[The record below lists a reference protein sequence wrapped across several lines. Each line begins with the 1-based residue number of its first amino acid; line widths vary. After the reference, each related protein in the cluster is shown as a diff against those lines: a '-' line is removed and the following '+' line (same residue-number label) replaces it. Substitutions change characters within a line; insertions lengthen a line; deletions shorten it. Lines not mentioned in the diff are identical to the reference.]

1 MEDKSALIFGNPI
14 DQKTQKKAQKNKEKY
29 IKKFG
34 DDSAKVYHLKP
45 APIPSLAPLGVQNLV
60 LSEEEMKAIVAKFST
75 LVSDN
80 GTLES
85 VNEWG
90 KRRLAY
96 PINYIPEGYYVLVSY
111 KSEPSFPRE
120 FERVLGITDG
130 IIRSMTTKKIEG
142 APAPAVAAPIEV
154 AEEAVEREAKAEE
167 APAKAE
173 EPAEETPAAAE
184 EAPAAETAE
193 PTASEE

>member
-1 MEDKSALIFGNPI
+1 MEKKLTSYETLYVINGN
-14 DQKTQKKAQKNKEKY
+14 
-29 IKKFG
+29 
-34 DDSAKVYHLKP
+34 
-45 APIPSLAPLGVQNLV
+45 
-60 LSEEEMKAIVAKFST
+60 LSEEEMKAIVAKFSA

-85 VNEWG
+85 VDEWG

-130 IIRSMTTKKIEG
+130 VIRSMTTKKIEG
-142 APAPAVAAPIEV
+142 AQAAAAAPAVV
-154 AEEAVEREAKAEE
+154 AEEAVAAEAKAEE
-167 APAKAE
+167 APAAE
-173 EPAEETPAAAE
+173 EIPAVE
-184 EAPAAETAE
+184 EAPATEAAAETA
-193 PTASEE
+193 ASEDKAE